1 MPTSDAD
8 ESSVRPT
15 SLDDIL
21 VPHNTRRE
29 SVAAAGHAFRIAQMF
44 GSTVH
49 GLYAVESSSVLHGPS
64 SDDAEYS
71 HEEID
76 SIVRQELERQGDAA
90 LTQMADR
97 AESRG
102 VSFVREIR
110 TASVAQ
116 AILDY
121 AAEHDVDMIVMGK
134 GRRKIDGPS
143 KIGGNLLHVLQW
155 TDIPVLTVSNP
166 VQL

>member
-8 ESSVRPT
+8 DSPVRPT
-15 SLDDIL
+15 SLDNIL
-21 VPHNTRRE
+21 VPHDTRKE
-29 SVAAAGHAFRIAQMF
+29 SVAAAGHAFRIAQMA

-49 GLYAVESSSVLHGPS
+49 GLYAVESSSVLNGPPSDS
-64 SDDAEYS
+64 SEYT

-76 SIVRQELERQGDAA
+76 SLVREELERQGDAA

-102 VSFVREIR
+102 VPFVREIR
-110 TASVAQ
+110 TESVAE

-121 AAEHDVDMIVMGK
+121 ADEHDIDMIVMGK
-134 GRRKIDGPS
+134 GRQKIDGPS
-143 KIGGNLLHVLQW
+143 NIGGNLLHVLQW
-155 TDIPVLTVSNP
+155 TDIPVLTVCNP

>member
-8 ESSVRPT
+8 DSSVRPT
-15 SLDDIL
+15 PLDDIL
-21 VPHNTRRE
+21 VPHDTKKE

-44 GSTVH
+44 DSTVH
-49 GLYAVESSSVLHGPS
+49 GLYAVESSNVLDGPS

-76 SIVRQELERQGDAA
+76 AIVRQELERQGDAA

-110 TASVAQ
+110 TASATQ

-121 AAEHDVDMIVMGK
+121 AEENDIDMIVMGK

-143 KIGGNLLHVLQW
+143 TIGGDLLHVLQW

-166 VQL
+166 VKL

>member
-8 ESSVRPT
+8 DSPVRPT
-15 SLDDIL
+15 SLDNIL
-21 VPHNTRRE
+21 VPHDTRKE

-44 GSTVH
+44 DSTVH
-49 GLYAVESSSVLHGPS
+49 GLYAVESSKVLDGPP
-64 SDDAEYS
+64 SDDGEHT

-76 SIVRQELERQGDAA
+76 SLVREELERQGESVLA
-90 LTQMADR
+90 QMADR

-102 VSFVREIR
+102 VPFVGEIR
-110 TASVAQ
+110 TESVAD

-121 AAEHDVDMIVMGK
+121 AEENDIDMIVMGK
-134 GRRKIDGPS
+134 GRRKIDAPS
-143 KIGGNLLHVLQW
+143 QIGGNLLHVLQW
-155 TDIPVLTVSNP
+155 TDIPLLTVSRP